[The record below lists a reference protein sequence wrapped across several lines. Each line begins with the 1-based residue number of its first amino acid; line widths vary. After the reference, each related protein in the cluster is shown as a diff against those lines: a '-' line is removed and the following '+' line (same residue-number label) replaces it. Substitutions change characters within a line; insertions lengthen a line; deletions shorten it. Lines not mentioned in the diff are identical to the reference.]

1 MSVLDPLVLHLSRLP
16 GLGPRSAR
24 RLALHLISRRE
35 TALAPLVSLLEKTA
49 RDVVICDACGNLD
62 RTSPCAICLDPG
74 RADGTLTVV
83 ESVADLWALERA
95 RAVGGRYHVLGGTLS
110 ALSGR
115 GPEALTIP
123 ALMARVGAGGWNEVI
138 LALNPTLE
146 GQTTAHYL
154 AELLAGR
161 GLVVTRPAQG
171 VPIGG
176 EMDYLDDGTLA
187 AALAARQTMDAP

>member
-35 TALAPLVSLLEKTA
+35 TALAPLVALLTDTA
-49 RDVVICDACGNLD
+49 ARVQNCQICGNLD
-62 RTSPCAICLDPG
+62 ARQPCGLCSDPT

-83 ESVADLWALERA
+83 ESVADVWALERA
-95 RAVGGRYHVLGGTLS
+95 RAVHGRYHVLGGTLS
-110 ALSGR
+110 ALAGR
-115 GPEALTIP
+115 GPDALSIP
-123 ALMARVGAGGWNEVI
+123 ALLARLQEPGWVEVI

-154 AELLAGR
+154 AELLDGR
-161 GLVVTRPAQG
+161 GLRITRPAMG

-187 AALAARQTMDAP
+187 AALAARQIMDH